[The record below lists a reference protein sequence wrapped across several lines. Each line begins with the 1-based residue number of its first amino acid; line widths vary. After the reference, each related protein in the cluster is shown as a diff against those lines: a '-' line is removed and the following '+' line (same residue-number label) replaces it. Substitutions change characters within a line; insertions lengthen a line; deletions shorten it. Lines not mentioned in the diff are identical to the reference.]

1 VLGRR
6 LFKGLRFVYF
16 ERVWRCLTISNNKEQ
31 LINEA
36 IREKEIRVIGPDG
49 DQLGIMSSK
58 DALRLATGKNLDLVC
73 IAPQAKPPVC
83 KIMDYGKYRYEQA
96 KREKEARKNQKTIEI
111 KEVRMSLNIDTHDFE
126 TKMNA
131 AKKFLSAGNKVKVS
145 VRYRGREL
153 AHPELGKGLLERF
166 KDGCSEVGSMD
177 KPPKMEGRSLAMFL
191 APKPTK

>member
-1 VLGRR
+1 MGEKPQNLLNGDRR
-6 LFKGLRFVYF
+6 AEEFFMPMF
-16 ERVWRCLTISNNKEQ
+16 CLTN
-31 LINEA
+31 
-36 IREKEIRVIGPDG
+36 
-49 DQLGIMSSK
+49 
-58 DALRLATGKNLDLVC
+58 
-73 IAPQAKPPVC
+73 
-83 KIMDYGKYRYEQA
+83 
-96 KREKEARKNQKTIEI
+96 
-111 KEVRMSLNIDTHDFE
+111 E